1 MLDKIIEFK
10 KEFGLHGVAMI
21 SALVAFAIGWYIK
34 ELLIY
39 LQKIMAQ
46 GLTYIPTYGIIKTYE
61 RQFHERETMSYKFEN
76 TIGGQLLEQLRE
88 DIMQCYEVHNDMIPE
103 EYHNNRDGV
112 RTLAD
117 LDSMYQESNEPSQ
130 HVLDKAAKAERCEK
144 YRQQWEANGS
154 IEYDVDEYRLHKN
167 ELAFVEAAVK
177 AGWMELDDE

>member
-1 MLDKIIEFK
+1 
-10 KEFGLHGVAMI
+10 
-21 SALVAFAIGWYIK
+21 
-34 ELLIY
+34 
-39 LQKIMAQ
+39 
-46 GLTYIPTYGIIKTYE
+46 
-61 RQFHERETMSYKFEN
+61 MSYKFED

-88 DIMQCYEVHNDMIPE
+88 DIMQCVEVPNDMLPE

-117 LDSMYQESNEPSQ
+117 LDSMYRESNEPSQ

>member
-10 KEFGLHGVAMI
+10 KEFGWHGVAFT
-21 SALVAFAIGWYIK
+21 AAIVSFLLYWYTVEILDILK
-34 ELLIY
+34 
-39 LQKIMAQ
+39 KITSQ
-46 GLTYIPTYGIIKTYE
+46 SLTYIPAYGIIKTYE
-61 RQFHERETMSYKFEN
+61 RQFHERETMSYKFED

-88 DIMQCYEVHNDMIPE
+88 DIMQCFEVPNDMLPE

-117 LDSMYQESNEPSQ
+117 LDSMYRESNEPSQ

>member
-1 MLDKIIEFK
+1 
-10 KEFGLHGVAMI
+10 
-21 SALVAFAIGWYIK
+21 
-34 ELLIY
+34 
-39 LQKIMAQ
+39 
-46 GLTYIPTYGIIKTYE
+46 
-61 RQFHERETMSYKFEN
+61 MSYKFEN
-76 TIGGQLLEQLRE
+76 TIGGQLLEQLRQ
-88 DIMQCYEVHNDMIPE
+88 DIVNCIEVPNDMLPE

-112 RTLAD
+112 RTLAE